1 MSRGGPIPDDVRR
14 RWKYHSLEKG
24 CVWTGAYNLLPDDI
38 IAKLT
43 ECIVNKPCIGRQ
55 KTPMNKYKSI
65 CIPVLLKWV
74 VEKKVIPHEIAFRL
88 QMKLSTRDLE
98 RLQLIDAVSKGLA
111 SADALDVAPPIIPN
125 QQQPVES
132 MDISHDYQEHQED
145 TPQASGA
152 PSNNEQEDDE
162 SVEDCADYSFTPTE
176 FSTLQEFI
184 PSIRY
189 DVSGNEIDPLTG
201 FAKPKITLA
210 KVLHVWKKR
219 ELEVC
224 GAPVT
229 RLLRLLNQTKPEI
242 SKRDYAARQLPKTC
256 ATLMKTAESKNT
268 YIIRKFHEYDYKADD
283 FPENAGTT
291 LPDSDSDDSDE
302 ENPVL
307 SDNGSDDQSSDDD
320 EDTNGI
326 EVVQGIERI
335 PQIQNDGED
344 SGNEGDRD
352 VDDRDDEGDEFVP
365 MPDIVLPAT
374 VNQMTNDVTD
384 TMEDLA
390 AKGVVKDTHEMV
402 YLGLENIL
410 TLSNTA
416 GNIQK
421 GAYVNYLRA
430 IALLDQHAL
439 TDDLVNRLFPP
450 NSKVPFLTSNM

>member
-1 MSRGGPIPDDVRR
+1 
-14 RWKYHSLEKG
+14 
-24 CVWTGAYNLLPDDI
+24 
-38 IAKLT
+38 
-43 ECIVNKPCIGRQ
+43 
-55 KTPMNKYKSI
+55 
-65 CIPVLLKWV
+65 
-74 VEKKVIPHEIAFRL
+74 
-88 QMKLSTRDLE
+88 LE

-132 MDISHDYQEHQED
+132 VDISHDYQEHQED

-162 SVEDCADYSFTPTE
+162 SLEDYADYSFTPTE
-176 FSTLQEFI
+176 FSTLQQFI
-184 PSIRY
+184 PSVRY
-189 DVSGNEIDPLTG
+189 DESGNEIDHLTG
-201 FAKPKITLA
+201 FPKPKITLG

-219 ELEVC
+219 ELGVNS
-224 GAPVT
+224 APVT
-229 RLLRLLNQTKPEI
+229 RLLRLLNQTQPEI

-256 ATLMKTAESKNT
+256 ATLMKTAELKNN
-268 YIIRKFHEYDYKADD
+268 YVIRKFEEYDYKEDD
-283 FPENAGTT
+283 FPENSGTT
-291 LPDSDSDDSDE
+291 LPDSDDSDE

-307 SDNGSDDQSSDDD
+307 FDNDDESDDQSSDDD

-326 EVVQGIERI
+326 EVVQGIERV
-335 PQIQNDGED
+335 PPELQNDGED

-352 VDDRDDEGDEFVP
+352 VDDHDSDEGDEFVP
-365 MPDIVLPAT
+365 IPGIVLPAT
-374 VNQMTNDVTD
+374 VNQMVNDVTD
-384 TMEDLA
+384 KMEELA
-390 AKGVVKDTHEMV
+390 EKGVAKDTHQMV

-410 TLSNTA
+410 TFSNSA

-450 NSKVPFLTSNM
+450 NSKVRFLIMFTNTIYKVNITISYSHFL